1 MHQITELCVKSE
13 SWGREGGRGRL
24 IQSHVMAE
32 LKACWRVEVGEE
44 EEEGMEGQMRKAGQ
58 ERKASQM
65 VSCTGVCSTLGV
77 FPGVPLW
84 SGS

>member
-32 LKACWRVEVGEE
+32 LKACWRE
-44 EEEGMEGQMRKAGQ
+44 EEEGMEGEMRKAGQ
-58 ERKASQM
+58 ERMASQM
-65 VSCTGVCSTLGV
+65 VSCTGVCT
-77 FPGVPLW
+77 FNYM
-84 SGS
+84 